1 VSAVAELLSALAA
14 LAWPVVVGG
23 VIWIF
28 QKQFGDILVQLA
40 RLLARMKRWKGL
52 GQEVELD
59 RQLDHLEV
67 STAAAVEEVAR
78 IPSPEPAPPNAKG
91 PDVIAEIL
99 EVARSSPKLA
109 LIRLAQEIEAEVGE
123 IMASTGWGPANR
135 ITGLR
140 ASLSYLKNINVLP
153 QTVAGS
159 IDTFYKVRNQV
170 VHSRATTDA
179 EALRALDSG
188 ITLLR
193 GLKAIPRSPH
203 IVEETGIPIFADAEL
218 RTQLSGWGVLIKS
231 TSPGGLHET
240 RQLYPTTRA
249 YFVKGTRVAREFNSG
264 ATWPEAWYRDPTT
277 GESQHA
283 WASSMEFI
291 GRLLD

>member
-1 VSAVAELLSALAA
+1 MLSALAA
-14 LAWPVVVGG
+14 LAWPIVVGG
-23 VIWIF
+23 AIWIF
-28 QKQFGDILVQLA
+28 RKQFGDILTQLA
-40 RLLARMKRWKGL
+40 RLFARMKRWKGL
-52 GQEVELD
+52 GQEVELEK
-59 RQLDHLEV
+59 QLDDLEAA
-67 STAAAVEEVAR
+67 TAVAVEDVAR
-78 IPSPEPAPPNAKG
+78 IPNPVPVPLNAKV
-91 PDVIAEIL
+91 PDAIAEIF

-109 LIRLAQEIEAEVGE
+109 LIRLAQEIEAEVEE

-135 ITGLR
+135 IAGLR
-140 ASLSYLKNINVLP
+140 ASLAYLKSINVLP

-159 IDTFYKVRNQV
+159 IDAFYKVRNQV

-193 GLKAIPRSPH
+193 GLRAIPRSPH
-203 IVEETGIPIFADAEL
+203 IVEETGIPIFADAQL
-218 RTQLSGWGVLIKS
+218 RTQLNGWGVLIKS

-240 RQLYPTTRA
+240 LQLYPTTRA
-249 YFVKGTRVAREFNSG
+249 HFVKGRHVAREFNSG